1 MQQLRKKKIGIAL
14 GGGGAKGFGHIAFLK
29 VLDELEIKPTMVAGT
44 SIGALIGALYCA
56 GTPADKLA
64 ALFPKPKIK
73 EYSALIDLPFFPHHG
88 FVKGDKILDYFQK
101 TVGIQDFSELKIPL
115 KIAATDFWK
124 MEEKIFQTGNLGKA
138 VRASIS
144 IPGIFE
150 PVKIGDKIYVDGGVT
165 NPLPYDKLE
174 KECDIVIAIDVTGQ
188 IDDESPKIPSVFES
202 ILASFQIMQGSLID
216 TKLET
221 QKPDIFIR
229 PQLEGF
235 NILDF
240 HLMQEILE
248 SVQTDV
254 EKFRE
259 KLSKLT

>member
-1 MQQLRKKKIGIAL
+1 
-14 GGGGAKGFGHIAFLK
+14 
-29 VLDELEIKPTMVAGT
+29 
-44 SIGALIGALYCA
+44 
-56 GTPADKLA
+56 
-64 ALFPKPKIK
+64 
-73 EYSALIDLPFFPHHG
+73 
-88 FVKGDKILDYFQK
+88 
-101 TVGIQDFSELKIPL
+101 
-115 KIAATDFWK
+115 
-124 MEEKIFQTGNLGKA
+124 
-138 VRASIS
+138 
-144 IPGIFE
+144 
-150 PVKIGDKIYVDGGVT
+150 
-165 NPLPYDKLE
+165 
-174 KECDIVIAIDVTGQ
+174 
-188 IDDESPKIPSVFES
+188 
-202 ILASFQIMQGSLID
+202 MQGSLID